1 MLFIKYVVC
10 FAIHKK
16 LHKIMI
22 NKLMIEKFKQI
33 ENIINNYDIFSFYTF
48 DEFYNDI
55 CSFNDL
61 SQFDD
66 DDELKNDII
75 ENMQQFEKYNCNNDN
90 SIVFL
95 QNIDDDEYI
104 VINFENEI
112 IVHTQNYD
120 IEYVEYMKNVD
131 YTNVLYIMLKTLFLL

>member
-1 MLFIKYVVC
+1 MLN
-10 FAIHKK
+10 KK
-16 LHKIMI
+16 
-22 NKLMIEKFKQI
+22 MIEKFKQI

-104 VINFENEI
+104 IINFENEI
-112 IVHTQNYD
+112 IIHSQNYD
-120 IEYVEYMKNVD
+120 IEYVEYMNNVE

>member
-1 MLFIKYVVC
+1 
-10 FAIHKK
+10 
-16 LHKIMI
+16 MI
-22 NKLMIEKFKQI
+22 NKLMIEKFKKC
-33 ENIINNYDIFSFYTF
+33 ENIINEFDYFNFYTF
-48 DEFYNDI
+48 DEFCNDI

-66 DDELKNDII
+66 DDDLKNDII
-75 ENMQQFEKYNCNNDN
+75 ENMQQFEKYNCNNNN

-104 VINFENEI
+104 IINFENEI
-112 IVHTQNYD
+112 IVHSQNYD

-131 YTNVLYIMLKTLFLL
+131 YTNVLYIMLKTLFLLSIYKIIIV

>member
-1 MLFIKYVVC
+1 MLCVSQFT
-10 FAIHKK
+10 KK

-22 NKLMIEKFKQI
+22 NKLMIEKFKQC
-33 ENIINNYDIFSFYTF
+33 ENVINDCDIFSFYTF
-48 DEFYNDI
+48 DEFCNNI
-55 CSFNDL
+55 CSFNEL

-66 DDELKNDII
+66 DDDLKNDII
-75 ENMQQFEKYNCNNDN
+75 ENMQQFEKYNCNKNN

-95 QNIDDDEYI
+95 QNVDDDEYI

-112 IVHTQNYD
+112 IIHTQNYD
-120 IEYVEYMKNVD
+120 IEYVEYMNNVD

>member
-1 MLFIKYVVC
+1 MLCVSQFT
-10 FAIHKK
+10 KK
-16 LHKIMI
+16 LYKIML
-22 NKLMIEKFKQI
+22 NKNMIEKFKQI
-33 ENIINNYDIFSFYTF
+33 EKNVNDYDNFSFYTF
-48 DEFYNDI
+48 NEFCCDI

-66 DDELKNDII
+66 DDDLKNDII
-75 ENMQQFEKYNCNNDN
+75 ENMQQFEKYNCNNNN

-95 QNIDDDEYI
+95 QNVDDDEYVI
-104 VINFENEI
+104 INFENEI
-112 IVHTQNYD
+112 IIHSQNFD